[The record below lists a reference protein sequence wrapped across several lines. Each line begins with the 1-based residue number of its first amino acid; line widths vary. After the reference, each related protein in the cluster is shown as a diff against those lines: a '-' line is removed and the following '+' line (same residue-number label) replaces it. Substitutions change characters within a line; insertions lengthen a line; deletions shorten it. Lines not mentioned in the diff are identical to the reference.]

1 MGVEKATE
9 MAREPER
16 VITLNEASRIL
27 SVSYNTTLRLVQ
39 SGELKAFRIRNAWRT
54 STTACENYILD
65 LCGMSNPTEYALVDD
80 KTGDVIC
87 YANTLQGLKET
98 RAAKRCSDEIITL
111 DDYQN
116 IFGRRPWGDYE

>member
-16 VITLNEASRIL
+16 VITL
-27 SVSYNTTLRLVQ
+27 
-39 SGELKAFRIRNAWRT
+39 
-54 STTACENYILD
+54 
-65 LCGMSNPTEYALVDD
+65 
-80 KTGDVIC
+80 
-87 YANTLQGLKET
+87 
-98 RAAKRCSDEIITL
+98 

>member
-1 MGVEKATE
+1 MDKPKAK
-9 MAREPER
+9 
-16 VITLNEASRIL
+16 NL
-27 SVSYNTTLRLVQ
+27 SELTDEQ
-39 SGELKAFRIRNAWRT
+39 IDAISGG
-54 STTACENYILD
+54 YILD

-98 RAAKRCSDEIITL
+98 RAARRCSDEIITL

-116 IFGRRPWGDYE
+116 IFGRKPWGDYE